1 MSIRVENHISDE
13 ERKTLFGWGE
23 DIFGADHLNLRWRP
37 KDVHLFVDVDGRAV
51 THVGLLEH
59 TVTVGERSVRVC
71 GVGGVVTALSEH
83 GKGYATEAMRHAGA
97 MMCEE
102 RAIDFGLLFCR
113 EQLVPFY
120 ARLGW
125 RRVEEPVEIEQPSG
139 TITSPMVVM
148 VLPCKEKSWPSGR
161 VQLNSFPW

>member
-1 MSIRVENHISDE
+1 
-13 ERKTLFGWGE
+13 
-23 DIFGADHLNLRWRP
+23 
-37 KDVHLFVDVDGRAV
+37 
-51 THVGLLEH
+51 
-59 TVTVGERSVRVC
+59 
-71 GVGGVVTALSEH
+71 VGGVVTALSEH